1 MGGDDFTM
9 IVNGEESEAVA
20 MAETVLDGFRT
31 PFAVEGVEYHLSASI
46 GIAMHPS
53 HATDS
58 QSLGRYAELAM
69 YHAKSLGRDTY
80 AMYNAQLEVTVDSK
94 TTLERYL
101 RRAIIEDQFV
111 MHYQPLAV
119 LRDGRVCCLE
129 ALIRWN
135 DPARG
140 LIPPAEFIPPAEES
154 GLIVAIGNVVLERAC
169 AQMAAWQE
177 RAGPGLRLAINLSIR
192 QFYQRDLCEQLE
204 AILARTGL
212 PASALE
218 LELTES
224 TAMSDPV
231 RAVETMRAIRKLGI
245 RLVVDDF
252 GTGYSS
258 LSYLKRLPIDAV
270 KIDKTFIDDI
280 LHDRDD
286 ATIVTSIIAMAHNLG
301 LEVTA
306 EGVENAE
313 QLTFLSEHGCDMV
326 QGYHLSRPLPAA
338 EIERFLGDAMMESSQ
353 RPH

>member
-1 MGGDDFTM
+1 
-9 IVNGEESEAVA
+9 
-20 MAETVLDGFRT
+20 
-31 PFAVEGVEYHLSASI
+31 
-46 GIAMHPS
+46 
-53 HATDS
+53 
-58 QSLGRYAELAM
+58 
-69 YHAKSLGRDTY
+69 
-80 AMYNAQLEVTVDSK
+80 
-94 TTLERYL
+94 
-101 RRAIIEDQFV
+101 
-111 MHYQPLAV
+111 
-119 LRDGRVCCLE
+119 
-129 ALIRWN
+129 
-135 DPARG
+135 
-140 LIPPAEFIPPAEES
+140 
-154 GLIVAIGNVVLERAC
+154 
-169 AQMAAWQE
+169 
-177 RAGPGLRLAINLSIR
+177 
-192 QFYQRDLCEQLE
+192 
-204 AILARTGL
+204 
-212 PASALE
+212 
-218 LELTES
+218 
-224 TAMSDPV
+224 MSDPV